1 MDCSPP
7 SSSVHGILQARILEW
22 VAIPSPGHLPQPGTE
37 ARSPALQVDSLPSK
51 PPGKTFNLNYLLNS
65 PISKYSHIGGSTCE
79 VGENTVLS
87 IKKKK
92 VVFFTSQSHQ
102 AKYQNKLDLRS
113 DFQFSLS
120 QDTKQIFFK

>member
-87 IKKKK
+87 IKKK